1 MSANVD
7 TVLSGLDDLPVIAR
21 SLISASSPGWC
32 ASLSLEPFLG
42 DGESC
47 AGVAIGIDPA
57 GAAVSGELLRVNGH
71 LLDDDV
77 IRLEVFD
84 FLRRE
89 LEPLIEGIGQVR
101 VIRGEE
107 LEGFVVLPA

>member
-47 AGVAIGIDPA
+47 AGVAIEIDPA
-57 GAAVSGELLRVNGH
+57 GAAVMRVPGTSSSQ
-71 LLDDDV
+71 LSPGD
-77 IRLEVFD
+77 
-84 FLRRE
+84 
-89 LEPLIEGIGQVR
+89 EPWG
-101 VIRGEE
+101 
-107 LEGFVVLPA
+107 PDS